1 MDEESRS
8 RRHEHWELVV
18 VLVPEGA
25 RDDVLGE
32 VEALMAPYEGG
43 VTVAITG
50 RNPNLRCMGS
60 IGERQTLAHV

>member
-8 RRHEHWELVV
+8 RKHEYWNLVV

-32 VEALMAPYEGG
+32 VEALMAPYEGEG
-43 VTVAITG
+43 YG
-50 RNPNLRCMGS
+50 RYHGPQSQL
-60 IGERQTLAHV
+60 TLYG